1 MKKYIIFACSTIIF
15 YVFSSRIANN
25 NLKITFCDVGQGDA
39 TLLSIGSTQMLIDAG
54 RPNAKVLECL
64 EHNMPFW
71 DKKIEFFV
79 VTHMDSDHVGGA
91 PQVLSNFDV
100 DFIFVNPSTKKTTDF
115 SLFEQALSRKY
126 AVGTQIVH
134 TYVGQN
140 IHIGNG
146 LLAQVIAPQIN
157 FPQVASEKTS
167 STETMLSVANWSYV
181 PEKLTKYTEND
192 LSIALFIT
200 FGEATILLP
209 GDLEKEGELAIMSS
223 GLLSRTSILKAGHHG
238 SKTSST
244 PQFIEGLQPEIS
256 VISSGKNNAYNHPN
270 PQVIELFEQF
280 EVKIYQTMNSG
291 ELNFVSDGQ
300 VFWEV
305 DKPDYW

>member
-1 MKKYIIFACSTIIF
+1 MKNYIIFACSSAILF
-15 YVFSSRIANN
+15 VFTSRMTNN
-25 NLKITFCDVGQGDA
+25 NLKISFCDVGQGDA

-79 VTHMDSDHVGGA
+79 LTHMDSDHIGGA

-100 DFIFVNPSTKKTTDF
+100 DFIFVNPSTKETTDF
-115 SLFEQALSRKY
+115 NLFKQALSRKSSHT
-126 AVGTQIVH
+126 TQMFH

-140 IHIGNG
+140 IRIVNG
-146 LLAQVIAPQIN
+146 LTAQVIAPQIN
-157 FPQVASEKTS
+157 FPQVISKNTS
-167 STETMLSVANWSYV
+167 STETTLSVANLKNA
-181 PEKLTKYTEND
+181 PEIPAKIEENN

-200 FGEATILLP
+200 FNEITILLP

-223 GLLSRTSILKAGHHG
+223 GLPNNTSILKAGHHG
-238 SKTSST
+238 SKTSSI
-244 PQFIEGLQPEIS
+244 PEFIEGLRPEIT

-270 PQVIELFEQF
+270 PQVIDIFEQF
-280 EVKIYQTMNSG
+280 EIMIYQTKDSG

-300 VFWEV
+300 AFWEIDESV
-305 DKPDYW
+305 YW